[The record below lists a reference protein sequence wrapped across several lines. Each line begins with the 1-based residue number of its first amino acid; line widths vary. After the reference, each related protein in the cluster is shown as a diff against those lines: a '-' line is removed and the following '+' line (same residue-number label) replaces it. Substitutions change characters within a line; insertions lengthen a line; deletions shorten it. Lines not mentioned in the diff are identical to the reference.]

1 MTNAAFKLEDSGF
14 SREQVDALSEFMDGS
29 VATKADIAELSG
41 EIKAQGERL
50 DGKITAEITELS
62 SEIKEVRGEL
72 KAQGE
77 RLDGK
82 ITAEIAE
89 LSGEIKAQ
97 GERLD
102 GEIKAIRT
110 ELSGEIKEVRGELK
124 ADIAGL
130 NGRINLIYW
139 MLGVSVAGV
148 ISLVIK
154 AFASS

>member
-41 EIKAQGERL
+41 EIKEVRS
-50 DGKITAEITELS
+50 ELS
-62 SEIKEVRGEL
+62 GEIKEVRGELKADIAELSGEIKEVRGEL

-82 ITAEIAE
+82 ITAEIA
-89 LSGEIKAQ
+89 
-97 GERLD
+97 
-102 GEIKAIRT
+102 
-110 ELSGEIKEVRGELK
+110 
-124 ADIAGL
+124 GL

-139 MLGVSVAGV
+139 MLGVSVAGIV
-148 ISLVIK
+148 SLVLK
-154 AFASS
+154 AFTTS

>member
-41 EIKAQGERL
+41 EIKEVRGEL
-50 DGKITAEITELS
+50 KADIAELS
-62 SEIKEVRGEL
+62 GEIKEVRGELKADIAELSGEIKEVRGEL

-82 ITAEIAE
+82 ITAEIA
-89 LSGEIKAQ
+89 
-97 GERLD
+97 
-102 GEIKAIRT
+102 
-110 ELSGEIKEVRGELK
+110 
-124 ADIAGL
+124 GL

-139 MLGVSVAGV
+139 MLGVSVAGIV
-148 ISLVIK
+148 SLVIK
-154 AFASS
+154 AFTAS

>member
-41 EIKAQGERL
+41 EIKEVRA
-50 DGKITAEITELS
+50 ELS
-62 SEIKEVRGEL
+62 GEIKEVRGEL
-72 KAQGE
+72 KA
-77 RLDGK
+77 D
-82 ITAEIAE
+82 IAE

-110 ELSGEIKEVRGELK
+110 ELSGEIKSVRTELIGK
-124 ADIAGL
+124 
-130 NGRINLIYW
+130 INLLYW
-139 MLGVSVAGV
+139 MLGVTVAGV
-148 ISLVIK
+148 VSLVIK
-154 AFASS
+154 AFTAS

>member
-41 EIKAQGERL
+41 EIK
-50 DGKITAEITELS
+50 
-62 SEIKEVRGEL
+62 EVRS
-72 KAQGE
+72 
-77 RLDGK
+77 
-82 ITAEIAE
+82 E

-110 ELSGEIKEVRGELK
+110 ELSGEIKSVRTELIGK
-124 ADIAGL
+124 M
-130 NGRINLIYW
+130 NLLYW
-139 MLGVSVAGV
+139 MLGVTGAGV
-148 ISLVIK
+148 MSLVVNTFFTG
-154 AFASS
+154 AP

>member
-62 SEIKEVRGEL
+62 
-72 KAQGE
+72 
-77 RLDGK
+77 
-82 ITAEIAE
+82 
-89 LSGEIKAQ
+89 
-97 GERLD
+97 
-102 GEIKAIRT
+102 
-110 ELSGEIKEVRGELK
+110 GEIKEVRGELK

-139 MLGVSVAGV
+139 MLGVSVAGIV
-148 ISLVIK
+148 SLVLK
-154 AFASS
+154 AFTTS

>member
-41 EIKAQGERL
+41 EIK
-50 DGKITAEITELS
+50 
-62 SEIKEVRGEL
+62 EVRS
-72 KAQGE
+72 
-77 RLDGK
+77 
-82 ITAEIAE
+82 E

-110 ELSGEIKEVRGELK
+110 ELSGEIKSVRTELIGK
-124 ADIAGL
+124 
-130 NGRINLIYW
+130 INLLYW
-139 MLGVSVAGV
+139 MLGVTVAGV
-148 ISLVIK
+148 VSLVIK
-154 AFASS
+154 AFTAS

>member
-41 EIKAQGERL
+41 EIK
-50 DGKITAEITELS
+50 S
-62 SEIKEVRGEL
+62 
-72 KAQGE
+72 QGE

-89 LSGEIKAQ
+89 LSGEIK
-97 GERLD
+97 EVRS
-102 GEIKAIRT
+102 
-110 ELSGEIKEVRGELK
+110 ELSGEIKEVRSELSGK
-124 ADIAGL
+124 IAAEIAGL

-139 MLGVSVAGV
+139 MLGVSVAGIV
-148 ISLVIK
+148 SLVIK
-154 AFASS
+154 AFTAS

>member
-29 VATKADIAELSG
+29 VATKADI
-41 EIKAQGERL
+41 ERL

-62 SEIKEVRGEL
+62 GEIKEVRGEL
-72 KAQGE
+72 KA
-77 RLDGK
+77 D
-82 ITAEIAE
+82 IA
-89 LSGEIKAQ
+89 
-97 GERLD
+97 
-102 GEIKAIRT
+102 

-139 MLGVSVAGV
+139 MLGVSVAGIV
-148 ISLVIK
+148 SLVIK
-154 AFASS
+154 AFTAS

>member
-41 EIKAQGERL
+41 EIKEVRS
-50 DGKITAEITELS
+50 ELS
-62 SEIKEVRGEL
+62 GIIAAG
-72 KAQGE
+72 
-77 RLDGK
+77 
-82 ITAEIAE
+82 IAE

-110 ELSGEIKEVRGELK
+110 KLSGEIKEVRGELK
-124 ADIAGL
+124 AEIAGL

-139 MLGVSVAGV
+139 MLGVSVAGIV
-148 ISLVIK
+148 SLVIK
-154 AFASS
+154 TFTAS